1 MNRSLWRSRLLAAGW
16 VLLWTAISFMLTR
29 QVMEP
34 AANLAA
40 YQPILNLCKDP
51 SLYPGDDYIHL
62 MVQRIPTLV
71 WRLASYAVD
80 IENPHPDLLIL
91 SIGVRLCTLA
101 LAGWIAAGLARDK
114 RAGMLAV
121 VLFSMPIDTVLGRGD
136 INWPYFTHTAVVIP
150 VLLGS
155 LGLLLRGRAVV
166 AFALAGLAWN
176 IHLLNAAYY
185 SLFLAIWLALSARG
199 IGRRKAV
206 YCILA
211 AAVCALPV
219 APRTIAG
226 MGGEAPGAIWLEH
239 SRLFY
244 RQLLSPFEQPVI
256 DWLRFACYLL
266 LLIGMIRTTVR
277 REEKTA
283 GLSMT
288 AMWAAL
294 YSAGYV
300 FIELLPM
307 PLFFKLQ
314 PFRCTDVF
322 LLLFLPWFAGELV
335 RGVTR
340 GDLTRR
346 AVHGGLFVLFC
357 FFQYKVQY
365 TELKIVFSVIWA
377 CAVLAKAWLDLSP
390 ERSEPSA
397 LGQLPRALAWGG
409 AGYGLLLLLVYN
421 PLTLVVL
428 GAWLPDFRGG
438 SSWLLSGVGLSILIA
453 YVVLRARTAPVNWK
467 AERLRIA
474 TLILLLLV
482 GWETGSR
489 IVGLTSMRYR
499 KMNHLFYDRYQT
511 AFFDAA
517 HWCRVHTPPDA
528 LFIVPPY
535 RGGFRAESLRS
546 VYVSWDEQL
555 ALMVAPD
562 YVPEYDRRLRMLGY
576 NPFQSEESQPTWN
589 PSLSMVQ
596 AVSDESGAD
605 YLVIEREKTV
615 ALPLVFQNSGYNVY
629 RIR

>member
-1 MNRSLWRSRLLAAGW
+1 MNQPLLRSRLLAAGW

-40 YQPILNLCKDP
+40 YQPILNLCIDP

-62 MVQRIPTLV
+62 MAKRIPTLV
-71 WRLASYAVD
+71 WRLASSVVD

-101 LAGWIAAGLARDK
+101 LAGWIAAGLARDR

-155 LGLLLRGRAVV
+155 LGLLLRGRSVA

-185 SLFLAIWLALSARG
+185 TLFLAIWLVLSGRNL
-199 IGRRKAV
+199 GRRRII
-206 YCILA
+206 YCVLA

-226 MGGEAPGAIWLEH
+226 LGGETPGAIWLEH

-256 DWLRFACYLL
+256 DWLRFAGYLL
-266 LLIGMIRTTVR
+266 LLIGLIRRSAR

-283 GLSMT
+283 GVSMM

-294 YSAGYV
+294 YGAGYI
-300 FIELLPM
+300 FIELLPT

-322 LLLFLPWFAGELV
+322 LLLFLPWFAGDLV
-335 RGVTR
+335 RGFTR
-340 GDLTRR
+340 GDLTYRS
-346 AVHGGLFVLFC
+346 VHGGLFALFC

-365 TELKIVFSVIWA
+365 SELKIVYSAAWA
-377 CAVLAKAWLDLSP
+377 CAVLAKVWLDGTP
-390 ERSEPSA
+390 EKAACSA

-421 PLTLVVL
+421 PLTLFAL
-428 GAWLPDFRGG
+428 FAWLPDFRGG
-438 SSWLLSGVGLSILIA
+438 LSWLLSGLGLSVLIA
-453 YVVLRARTAPVNWK
+453 YVVLRARTAPRDWP
-467 AERLRIA
+467 AARLRMA

-482 GWETGSR
+482 GGEVGSR
-489 IVGLTSMRYR
+489 IAGLIYLRYR
-499 KMNHLFYDRYQT
+499 SMNHLVYDYYQT
-511 AFFDAA
+511 DFFDAA
-517 HWCRVHTPPDA
+517 HWCRAHTPPDA

-576 NPFQSEESQPTWN
+576 DPFQSEGSRPTWN
-589 PSLSMVQ
+589 PSQ
-596 AVSDESGAD
+596 AAIQGVSAESGAD
-605 YLVIEREKTV
+605 YLVIEKGRNYPFPV
-615 ALPLVFQNSGYNVY
+615 VFENSGYEVY